1 MRKRLFSLFAMAF
14 LNTVL
19 CLGEVRAQS
28 NIVPDDTL
36 GNSQSSVVPIDDI
49 FGLPVDEINGGLT
62 VDNNLFH
69 SFLEFNV
76 DENRGAYFRNSSNNI
91 ENILSRV
98 TGESRSDIL
107 GTLGIINSIGIT
119 SRPNL
124 LFINPN
130 GILFGPEA
138 SLDLPAAFV
147 ATTAD
152 SIQLGE
158 NGSFSAA
165 QPQTSQ
171 LLAINP
177 SALLFSQSAEGAIIN
192 QAFTGLPVTGFFESS
207 TSSLPRSTSSDGSV
221 IAGPWGLQVS
231 DGQRIALVGSNVL
244 LDGTLTSVG
253 GTIDVGSVLGPGRV
267 TLNLTSE
274 DSTTG
279 YAEIEQFG
287 NIRFSS
293 ALINASG
300 APGAR
305 NAQGGR
311 IQLQGA
317 RLFTTEDNLF
327 SSIAANTEG
336 VLEGRGIFINA
347 TEELFLD
354 DAVITTVASS
364 NATGNGGD
372 IRVESP
378 RIFIRGELSS
388 LLARHFGEG
397 SAGDIDIQTSSLIL
411 REGAAI
417 LTSAPGLGNSGN
429 ITVNASEL
437 VDAQGK
443 NTLNGEEL
451 AGGLQADSGDTG
463 QGGMITINTNQLLL
477 SDGAAVSART
487 NDGVGGSININA
499 NDLIDLSSGGD
510 IRTQTFGLGNAGN
523 IRIETRRIR
532 TGQDSDVTADARF
545 GSSGNAGNIE
555 IIASESVEATASGGY
570 FNNVILGTGNGGEL
584 TIRTPYLSLRNGGNV
599 SSETLTFGRGGNI
612 NIVADVVEV
621 IGDNGTSF
629 LGSQIT
635 ASGISLGDQ
644 PLGDITIKTRQLIIR
659 DGGQVSVNTSIGAPT
674 EDATGATGNIHIQ
687 ASESIEVTGLSEKTN
702 SLRPE
707 PILSR
712 ISATTRDTPGGNIT
726 LATPRLN
733 ITNQAEVSVS
743 SEGRGNAGDINISGG
758 FVLLDTAGR
767 IAAESITSDGGNLTL
782 DLNNLLTL
790 RNGAGISTSAGT
802 EGAGGDGGNINL
814 TVPLIAAIPE
824 ENSDITANAFS
835 GEGGQVNIQAT
846 AIFGITER
854 PSSTVLSDITASS
867 ELGISGTI
875 DINDS
880 DTGFIENSLTE
891 LSDDLF
897 NPEAI
902 VASSCVVRSNETAGR
917 LVLSGDRIPKSP
929 NEDLSTPYSVG
940 TVQSVPT
947 DISSET
953 VTSITEPQAIYQLA
967 DGRLLMGRD
976 CDS

>member
-1 MRKRLFSLFAMAF
+1 MRKRFFSLFALALF
-14 LNTVL
+14 NTIF
-19 CLGEVRAQS
+19 CLGEARAQS

-107 GTLGIINSIGIT
+107 GTLGIINSVGIT

-130 GILFGPEA
+130 GILFGPRA

-177 SALLFSQSAEGAIIN
+177 SALLFSQSAEGSIIN
-192 QAFTGLPVTGFFESS
+192 QASTGLPATGFFESS
-207 TSSLPRSTSSDGSV
+207 TSSLPRSTSPDGSV
-221 IAGPWGLQVS
+221 TTGPWGLQVS
-231 DGQRIALVGSNVL
+231 DGQRLALVGSNVL

-253 GTIDVGSVLGPGRV
+253 GSIDVGSVLGPGRV
-267 TLNLTSE
+267 TLNLASNG
-274 DSTTG
+274 STTG
-279 YAEIEQFG
+279 YVGIEQFG

-300 APGAR
+300 SPSSSE
-305 NAQGGR
+305 AQGGR

-317 RLFTTEDNLF
+317 RIFTTEDNLF
-327 SSIAANTEG
+327 SAIAANTEG
-336 VLEGRGIFINA
+336 ALDGRGIFINA

-354 DAVITTVASS
+354 DAVITTVASP
-364 NATGNGGD
+364 NATGNGGN

-378 RIFIRGELSS
+378 RIFIEGENSS
-388 LLARHFGEG
+388 LLAQSFGEG
-397 SAGDIDIQTSSLIL
+397 SSGNIDIITSSLIL

-417 LTSAPGLGNSGN
+417 LTSAPGLGNAGN
-429 ITVNASEL
+429 LTVNASAL
-437 VDAQGK
+437 VDAQGRA
-443 NTLNGEEL
+443 TLNGEEL
-451 AGGLQADSGDTG
+451 AGGLQADIGDTG
-463 QGGMITINTNQLLL
+463 LGGMITINTNRLLL
-477 SDGAAVSART
+477 SDGAVVSART
-487 NDGVGGSININA
+487 NDGAGGSINIDATNSV
-499 NDLIDLSSGGD
+499 DLSSGGD
-510 IRTQTFGLGNAGN
+510 IRTQTFGSGNAGD

-532 TGQDSDVTADARF
+532 TGLNSDVTADARF
-545 GSSGNAGNIE
+545 GTSGNAGNIE
-555 IIASESVEATASGGY
+555 IIASESVEAIGSGGY
-570 FNNVILGTGNGGEL
+570 FNNVILGSGNGGNL
-584 TIRTPYLSLRNGGNV
+584 TIKTPYLSLRNGGNV
-599 SSETLTFGRGGNI
+599 SSETLTSGRAGSI
-612 NIVADVVEV
+612 NILADIIEV
-621 IGDNGTSF
+621 IGDNGNSF
-629 LGSQIT
+629 FGSQIT
-635 ASGISLGDQ
+635 SSGLSLGDQ
-644 PLGDITIKTRQLIIR
+644 PLGDIDIKTRQLIIQN
-659 DGGQVSVNTSIGAPT
+659 GGQISVNSRLG
-674 EDATGATGNIHIQ
+674 DGTGAAGNLRIQ
-687 ASESIEVTGLSEKTN
+687 ASEFIEVTGLSKKTN

-712 ISATTRDTPGGNIT
+712 ISATTEDDPGGNIT
-726 LATPRLN
+726 LVTPRLSIAN
-733 ITNQAEVSVS
+733 RAEVSVS
-743 SEGRGNAGDINISGG
+743 SEGTGNAGNINISGD

-767 IAAESITSDGGNLTL
+767 VAARSLTSDGGNLTF

-790 RNGAGISTSAGT
+790 RNGAEISTSAGT

-814 TVPLIAAIPE
+814 AVPLIVAIPE

-835 GEGGQVNIQAT
+835 GEGGQVSIQAN
-846 AIFGITER
+846 AIFGIEAR
-854 PSSTVLSDITASS
+854 PNSTMLSDITASS

-902 VASSCVVRSNETAGR
+902 VASSCIVRSSETTGS
-917 LVLSGDRIPKSP
+917 LVLSDDRIPQSP
-929 NEDLSTPYSVG
+929 SEDLSTSYPVG
-940 TVQSVPT
+940 TVQSIST
-947 DISSET
+947 DIPSET